1 MIVVTGAGGTVG
13 TELVKSL
20 SAAGAEFRAAYHS
33 GDKVDRARTSGL
45 NAVAIDYARPETV
58 AAALAGADHLFL
70 LGAGAVGQTE
80 AEIGVVR
87 AAKRAGVKHVVK
99 LSVWGAGDESFSF
112 AKVHRPIERAIEASG
127 LGWTFLRP
135 NSFMQNLPNFY
146 GATIRSQGAF
156 YLPSRNARIS
166 HVDVRD
172 IAAIACKALTEPG
185 HEGKIYTLSGPE
197 GLSYLE
203 VAAKL
208 SAAIGKQVSYVDV
221 PDADFKK
228 GAMAAGLP
236 EAYADALLSLIRYY
250 EGGHAGQVTQDFELV
265 AGRKPI
271 AFDQFARDY
280 AATFL

>member
-13 TELVKSL
+13 TELVKAL
-20 SAAGAEFRAAYHS
+20 SAAGAQFRAAYHS
-33 GDKVDRARTSGL
+33 ADKVDRARTSGL
-45 NAVAIDYARPETV
+45 NAVAVDYAKPETV
-58 AAALAGADHLFL
+58 AGALAGADHLFL
-70 LGAGAVGQTE
+70 LGAGAVGQTD

-87 AAKRAGVKHVVK
+87 AAKQAGVRHVVK

-135 NSFMQNLPNFY
+135 NSFMQNLSNFY
-146 GATIRSQGAF
+146 AATIRSQGAF

-172 IAAIACKALTEPG
+172 VAAVASTALTEPG

-197 GLSYLE
+197 GLSYVE

-208 SAAIGKQVSYVDV
+208 SAAIGKPVRYVDV
-221 PDADFKK
+221 PDADFKQ
-228 GAMAAGLP
+228 GAIAAGMP
-236 EAYADALLSLIRYY
+236 EAYAEAILSLIRYY
-250 EGGHAGQVTQDFELV
+250 DGGHASQVTQDFERV
-265 AGRKPI
+265 AGRKPT
-271 AFDQFARDY
+271 AFDQFARDN
-280 AATFL
+280 AAAFL